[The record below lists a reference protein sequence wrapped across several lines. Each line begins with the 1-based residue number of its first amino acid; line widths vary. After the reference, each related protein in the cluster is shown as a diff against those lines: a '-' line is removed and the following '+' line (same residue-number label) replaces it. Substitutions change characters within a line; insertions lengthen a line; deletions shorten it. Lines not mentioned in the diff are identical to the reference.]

1 MLKVNDFDRDG
12 CRKNIHRAVSLPKD
26 EKFFLFDRIISEK
39 KIASSETLRWPM
51 LYLFPCSG
59 NPWTILKPL
68 HRQFFLPAS
77 IPAQIIFL
85 ISSNPYINNLCSAA
99 FIFQLSHSPCFK
111 SSINHLSYWSSS
123 LYRQSFLPASVP
135 RQAILGIN
143 FSFFSFYSAEDLQFE
158 VHDYQLL
165 LFIYVING

>member
-1 MLKVNDFDRDG
+1 MDAERTLIVQFP
-12 CRKNIHRAVSLPKD
+12 CRKMKT
-26 EKFFLFDRIISEK
+26 FLFDRIISEQ
-39 KIASSETLRWPM
+39 KIASSETLRWPI

-77 IPAQIIFL
+77 IPAQTIFL
-85 ISSNPYINNLCSAA
+85 ISFNPYINNLCSAT

-123 LYRQSFLPASVP
+123 LHKQSFLPASIP
-135 RQAILGIN
+135 RQAILGTSATFQLSAFIPRKIYSSRYMTT
-143 FSFFSFYSAEDLQFE
+143 SFCT
-158 VHDYQLL
+158 
-165 LFIYVING
+165 LFM